1 MNVPVAVHLGGEDLA
16 FVRGGNRLIFVDPRD
31 RSRCLKVL
39 RPDRMPAKKRR
50 ERAFPK
56 NLKPLS
62 SFDDNLEEL
71 RVYRRIQ
78 RAIGE
83 AAYELVPRCY
93 GLVQTD
99 LGPALSCDLAR
110 DDDGRIAQTLKQYL
124 WQNGRKEEL
133 EPVLANFR
141 ERWQTLGMP
150 SRNLLLHNLVLL
162 HSNNRPAKLLLIDGL
177 GWPDLL
183 PLAYYWPALARWKAA
198 RKLQTLD
205 DAIAGLLARQA
216 ETGEFGYHGWLDDSK
231 RGM

>member
-1 MNVPVAVHLGGEDLA
+1 MSNPAILQLGGEARA
-16 FVRGGNRLIFVDPRD
+16 FARGGNRLIFVDPRD

-39 RPDRMPAKKRR
+39 RPDRLPTIKRR

-71 RVYRRIQ
+71 RVYRHIR

-99 LGPALSCDLAR
+99 LGAALSCDLAR

-124 WQNGRKEEL
+124 WQHGRTAEL
-133 EPVLANFR
+133 EPVLAAFKQ
-141 ERWQTLGMP
+141 RWQSLGMP
-150 SRNLLLHNLVLL
+150 SRNLLLHNIVLL
-162 HSNNRPAKLLLIDGL
+162 YSKGQPARLLLIDGL
-177 GWPDLL
+177 GWPDMF

-198 RKLQTLD
+198 RKLQTLE
-205 DAIAGLLARQA
+205 DAIGGLLARQA
-216 ETGEFGYHGWLDDSK
+216 ETGEFGYHGWLDDSQ
-231 RGM
+231 RGL